1 MTLKKKGKF
10 WYGTTQEDLRTEMRR
25 YSADN
30 VYEATRYAAS
40 ACACGGKTFT
50 LDTDEDAG
58 VALRTC
64 TACGNEHYMGD
75 SASYAD
81 EAEPARHPCVCDGE
95 AFELLSGVALYED
108 SNDVRW
114 YYIGCRCAQCDLV
127 GVFAD
132 WECEAGDADAFLA
145 AVGRAA
151 AAAAPLNEAGL
162 SLRAAIPT
170 GRSSRDP
177 CTCAAARDRPDAPP
191 GRR

>member
-25 YSADN
+25 YSVDN

-81 EAEPARHPCVCDGE
+81 EAEPARHPACATVKRSSC
-95 AFELLSGVALYED
+95 
-108 SNDVRW
+108 
-114 YYIGCRCAQCDLV
+114 CRASPCMKTATTCA
-127 GVFAD
+127 GTTS
-132 WECEAGDADAFLA
+132 
-145 AVGRAA
+145 AA
-151 AAAAPLNEAGL
+151 AALVRSGRRVCRLEMRGRGRRRLPGGGL
-162 SLRAAIPT
+162 TRSRRRRAAQ
-170 GRSSRDP
+170 
-177 CTCAAARDRPDAPP
+177 
-191 GRR
+191 

>member
-1 MTLKKKGKF
+1 MGGAPNDAAPLATIDDQGSRHTARAAGPPGNKGAQGMTLKKKGKF
-10 WYGTTQEDLRTEMRR
+10 WYGTTQEDLQTEMRR
-25 YSADN
+25 YSVDN

-95 AFELLSGVALYED
+95 TFELLSGVALYED

-132 WECEAGDADAFLA
+132 WKCEAGDADAFLA
-145 AVGRAA
+145 AV
-151 AAAAPLNEAGL
+151 
-162 SLRAAIPT
+162 
-170 GRSSRDP
+170 
-177 CTCAAARDRPDAPP
+177 
-191 GRR
+191 

>member
-1 MTLKKKGKF
+1 
-10 WYGTTQEDLRTEMRR
+10 MRR
-25 YSADN
+25 YSVDN

-81 EAEPARHPCVCDGE
+81 EAEPARHPACATVKRSSC
-95 AFELLSGVALYED
+95 
-108 SNDVRW
+108 
-114 YYIGCRCAQCDLV
+114 CRASPCMKTATTCAGTTSAAAARCDLV

-132 WECEAGDADAFLA
+132 WKCEAGDADAFLA
-145 AVGRAA
+145 AV
-151 AAAAPLNEAGL
+151 
-162 SLRAAIPT
+162 
-170 GRSSRDP
+170 
-177 CTCAAARDRPDAPP
+177 
-191 GRR
+191 

>member
-1 MTLKKKGKF
+1 
-10 WYGTTQEDLRTEMRR
+10 MRR
-25 YSADN
+25 YSVDN
-30 VYEATRYAAS
+30 VCEATRYAAS

-114 YYIGCRCAQCDLV
+114 YYIGCRCAV
-127 GVFAD
+127 RS
-132 WECEAGDADAFLA
+132 
-145 AVGRAA
+145 GRR
-151 AAAAPLNEAGL
+151 LCRLGM
-162 SLRAAIPT
+162 R
-170 GRSSRDP
+170 GRRRRRLPGGGRTRSRRR
-177 CTCAAARDRPDAPP
+177 CAAQ
-191 GRR
+191 

>member
-1 MTLKKKGKF
+1 
-10 WYGTTQEDLRTEMRR
+10 MRR
-25 YSADN
+25 YSVDN
-30 VYEATRYAAS
+30 VCEATRYAAS
-40 ACACGGKTFT
+40 AQPACGGKTFT

-162 SLRAAIPT
+162 SL
-170 GRSSRDP
+170 GLQSRQGVP
-177 CTCAAARDRPDAPP
+177 VGILVRAAARDRPDAPP